1 MEEKTAGMEEAIGL
15 AAWRW
20 KDDDMA
26 IEAIVSSTDVVVSR
40 SLSLG
45 AAVVAGERARLQF
58 LLENLTA
65 AQVFGP
71 DSASEMARTIAA
83 ARRALLGV
91 RAPTSP

>member
-45 AAVVAGERARLQF
+45 AAVVAGERARLHGWYG
-58 LLENLTA
+58 L
-65 AQVFGP
+65 
-71 DSASEMARTIAA
+71 
-83 ARRALLGV
+83 RRG
-91 RAPTSP
+91 RGCIGK